1 MATHAEIGLGTLY
14 KHFTSKTSLLAAAL
28 HDDLERLFKEAEVS
42 IPKQDTLLEQLLH
55 LAGFNYKYYTSRPRL
70 SREYLKHIAFMEGEW
85 ADKIAAFDQA
95 FTETVS
101 TLALAAQD
109 RGEIPPDKDCRY
121 IGLSLTADYFFVLA
135 HLFFGKMRRCRTNAC
150 DAGKDD
156 GPDPGLKTLP
166 HIPEKE
172 TDR

>member
-1 MATHAEIGLGTLY
+1 M
-14 KHFTSKTSLLAAAL
+14 
-28 HDDLERLFKEAEVS
+28 
-42 IPKQDTLLEQLLH
+42 EQLLH

-135 HLFFGKMRRCRTNAC
+135 HLFFRQKCD
-150 DAGKDD
+150 DAGQMLVMLEKMMAQ
-156 GPDPGLKTLP
+156 TLG
-166 HIPEKE
+166 
-172 TDR
+172 